1 MIYEHIGLQVPNIL
15 LPKKEVDMQRWAVIA
30 CDQYT
35 SDRDYWRHLDEQV
48 GLAPSTLRLT
58 LPEVYLED
66 SDVEERIQAI
76 NRTMEIYLTQGVLEE
91 QPPGL
96 VLVDRRTAAVPSRKG
111 LMVALDLE
119 HYDYRPGS
127 QSLIRATE
135 GTIIERLPPRIRV
148 RENAP
153 IELPHIMVLIDDPQ
167 RTVIEPLCEEK
178 LEKVYDVELLCN
190 GGHLKGYRVDQPEL
204 LDQVAQALEK
214 LADPQSYRN
223 RYNVEGEVMLYAMGD
238 GNHSFATAKAIW
250 EKLKQ
255 EAVDPQ
261 QMMDHPARFALVE
274 LVNIHDPGLEFE
286 AIHRVLF
293 DVDGAAL
300 KQQMDDFFAQRG
312 TPMIMT
318 HCADLKAAQAHI
330 DEAQAEHA
338 FVMVVAGKFFAGD
351 IADPEFTLEVAS
363 LQAFLD
369 DFLGR
374 NTEVHI
380 DYIHGEREVT
390 ELGSKENSAGFYL
403 PSISKHD
410 LFRTIVLDG
419 ALPRK
424 TFSMGEAD
432 EKRFYLECRRI
443 RANNTDQP

>member
-15 LPKKEVDMQRWAVIA
+15 LPKKRVDMQRWAVIA

-66 SDVEERIQAI
+66 ADVEERILSI
-76 NRTMEIYLTQGVLEE
+76 NRTMEAYLAQGVLEE

-96 VLVDRRTAAVPSRKG
+96 ILVDRRTSAVPSRKG

-119 HYDYRPGS
+119 RYDYRPGS

-148 RENAP
+148 RQNAA

-167 RTVIEPLCEEK
+167 CSVIEPLFEEK
-178 LEKVYDVELLCN
+178 LEKVYDVELLCQ

-204 LDQVAQALEK
+204 LEQVARALEK

-223 RYNVEGEVMLYAMGD
+223 RYNVEGDVMLYAMGD
-238 GNHSFATAKAIW
+238 GNHSFATAKAMW
-250 EKLKQ
+250 EKFKE
-255 EAVDPQ
+255 EAGDSQ
-261 QMMDHPARFALVE
+261 QVMDHPARFALVE
-274 LVNIHDPGLEFE
+274 LVNVHDPGLEFE

-293 DVDGAAL
+293 DVDGEAL
-300 KQQMDDFFAQRG
+300 KQQMDTFFAQRG
-312 TPMIMT
+312 TPMTMT
-318 HCADLKAAQAHI
+318 PCTDLKGAKTCLGEIQG
-330 DEAQAEHA
+330 EHT
-338 FVMVVAGKFFAGD
+338 FVMVVGGNYFACD

-369 DFLGR
+369 DFLSR
-374 NTEVHI
+374 NAEVRI
-380 DYIHGEREVT
+380 DYIHGEDEVT
-390 ELGSKENSAGFYL
+390 SLGSKEHNAGFYL
-403 PSISKHD
+403 PAISKHD

-432 EKRFYLECRRI
+432 EKRFYLESRRI
-443 RANNTDQP
+443 TADKA

>member
-1 MIYEHIGLQVPNIL
+1 MIFDNIGLQVPSIL
-15 LPKKEVDMQRWAVIA
+15 LPKKGVDMQRWAVIA

-35 SDRDYWRHLDEQV
+35 SDRGYWQRLEEQV
-48 GLAPSTLRLT
+48 GVDPSTLKLT

-66 SDVEERIQAI
+66 SDVEDRIQAI
-76 NRTMEIYLTQGVLEE
+76 NRTMKTYLAQGVLEE
-91 QPPGL
+91 QSPGL
-96 VLVDRRTAAVPSRKG
+96 ILVDRRTSAVPSRKG

-119 HYDYRPGS
+119 RYDYRPGS

-135 GTIIERLPPRIRV
+135 GTIVERLPPRIRV

-167 RTVIEPLCEEK
+167 CTVIEPLFEEK
-178 LEKVYDVELLCN
+178 LEKVYDVELLCR

-204 LDQVAQALEK
+204 LDQVSSALEK

-250 EKLKQ
+250 ERIKEQ
-255 EAVDPQ
+255 ASDPQ
-261 QMMDHPARFALVE
+261 QVMDHPARFALVE
-274 LVNIHDPGLEFE
+274 LVNVHDPGLEFE

-293 DVDGAAL
+293 QVDGDQL
-300 KQQMDDFFAQRG
+300 KQQMVDFFTQCG
-312 TPMIMT
+312 TPLTMT
-318 HCADLKAAQAHI
+318 SCSDLQGAKI
-330 DEAQAEHA
+330 CLDEIQGGHT
-338 FVMVVAGKFFAGD
+338 FVLVLAGAFFACEV
-351 IADPEFTLEVAS
+351 ADPEFTLEVAT

-369 DFLGR
+369 DFLKQNPLVR
-374 NTEVHI
+374 I
-380 DYIHGEREVT
+380 DYIHGEHEVT
-390 ELGSKENSAGFYL
+390 ELGSQADCAGFYL
-403 PSISKHD
+403 PAISKHD
-410 LFRTIVLDG
+410 LFRTIILDG

-443 RANNTDQP
+443 TREG

>member
-15 LPKKEVDMQRWAVIA
+15 LPKKGVDIQRWAVIA

-35 SDRDYWRHLDEQV
+35 SDRDYWRHLDEQI

-66 SDVEERIQAI
+66 SNVDERIASI
-76 NRTMEIYLTQGVLEE
+76 NRTMDEYLKQGTLEE
-91 QPPGL
+91 QPAGFI
-96 VLVDRRTAAVPSRKG
+96 LVDRRTSAVPSRKG

-119 HYDYRPGS
+119 CYDYRPGS

-167 RTVIEPLCEEK
+167 RTVIEPLFEEK
-178 LEKVYDVELLCN
+178 LEPVYDVELLCK

-204 LDQVAQALEK
+204 LEQVAQALEK

-250 EKLKQ
+250 EKLKE
-255 EAVDPQ
+255 EADDPGQ
-261 QMMDHPARFALVE
+261 VMDHPARFALVE
-274 LVNIHDPGLEFE
+274 LVNVHDPGLEFE

-293 DVDGAAL
+293 NVDGEAL

-312 TPMIMT
+312 TPLT
-318 HCADLKAAQAHI
+318 LTSCRDLSGAKACLDKIQG
-330 DEAQAEHA
+330 EHP
-338 FVMVVAGKFFAGD
+338 FVMVVAGDYFACD

-369 DFLGR
+369 DFTNR
-374 NTEVHI
+374 NAEVRI

-390 ELGSKENSAGFYL
+390 ELGSQEKGAGFYL

-432 EKRFYLECRRI
+432 EKRYYLECRRI
-443 RANNTDQP
+443 KEKDA